1 MKHETIL
8 ICNDIIYKLYPDGCI
23 TIYVLQYKYI
33 WRYGIRYFRIII
45 LLIVQWNNLYV
56 LVIYYDRLL
65 SFTRTKSPCTKYI
78 TMFDKNDMIYALH
91 ICSVLNITKG
101 PSIIPRI
108 VLSLFP
114 TTRLES
120 WKSLKLYLHLSKEAW
135 FSQNDK

>member
-33 WRYGIRYFRIII
+33 WRYGIRYFWIII

-78 TMFDKNDMIYALH
+78 TMFDKNDMIYALQ
-91 ICSVLNITKG
+91 ICCTQHYQGSLYHSPHCSQLVSHDKTWIVKITQ
-101 PSIIPRI
+101 
-108 VLSLFP
+108 
-114 TTRLES
+114 
-120 WKSLKLYLHLSKEAW
+120 LYLHLSKEAW
-135 FSQNDK
+135 FSQKDK